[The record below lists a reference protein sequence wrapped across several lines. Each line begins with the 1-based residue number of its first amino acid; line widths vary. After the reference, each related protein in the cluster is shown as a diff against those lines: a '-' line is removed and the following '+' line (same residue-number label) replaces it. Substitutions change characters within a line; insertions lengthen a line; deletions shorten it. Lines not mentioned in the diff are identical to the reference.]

1 MSVLAPAQDDRIF
14 DAAKVARK
22 LNENHWM
29 SCVFP
34 WNVHL
39 IWYTR
44 WTWLIIHALVVNFS
58 WRVFCVSIRS
68 LWLCIK
74 VLQREYCT
82 LLITWLKHHP
92 LFLKIRVVQPITSLS
107 TFVVYFIAY
116 NFQSI
121 NTISSI
127 EKLQILPSRSKWRT
141 FPLTGLSRRHISA
154 SMIYP

>member
-29 SCVFP
+29 SCIFS
-34 WNVHL
+34 WNVHI

-58 WRVFCVSIRS
+58 WRVFCVSIQS

-92 LFLKIRVVQPITSLS
+92 LFLKIHVVQLITSLS
-107 TFVVYFIAY
+107 TFVVYFIAC
-116 NFQSI
+116 NFQS
-121 NTISSI
+121 NQHNLKHRETTNLALKVKVKNISI
-127 EKLQILPSRSKWRT
+127 DWPEQAT
-141 FPLTGLSRRHISA
+141 
-154 SMIYP
+154 Y